1 MHQDRIESRPVSPA
15 LGAEVGGCDLSRPL
29 DDDAFE
35 AILGALLRYQVLV
48 FRDQTIGEA
57 EQIAFSRRFGE
68 IQIHVLNQYVAENPE
83 VFVISN
89 LDENDEPTGEHPDPG
104 AMIWHTDGSWASV
117 PGYVTMLYA
126 IEIPERSGDT
136 DFANTSAAYD
146 ALDDATK
153 RRIEGMRVVHDLND
167 SRRRSGAGVQMTE
180 AQRRAAPPVEQ
191 PLVRTHPLTGR
202 KAIYLGEHGCYVAGM
217 PEAEGR
223 AFVADINRHATRP
236 EFVYSHRW
244 RPRDLVLWDNRC
256 T

>member
-29 DDDAFE
+29 DDGAFE

-68 IQIHVLNQYVAENPE
+68 IQIHVLNQYVTENPE

-153 RRIEGMRVVHDLND
+153 RRIEGMRVVQRPERFTPPLGRRRPDDRGAAARGAPGRTAAGPDPSADRAEGDL
-167 SRRRSGAGVQMTE
+167 SRRTRLL
-180 AQRRAAPPVEQ
+180 RR
-191 PLVRTHPLTGR
+191 
-202 KAIYLGEHGCYVAGM
+202 
-217 PEAEGR
+217 
-223 AFVADINRHATRP
+223 RHAGGRG
-236 EFVYSHRW
+236 
-244 RPRDLVLWDNRC
+244 PRLRRRHQPPCDPPGIRL
-256 T
+256 